1 MPKISEKEKD
11 LRKEKIIQHA
21 FDLFAEKG
29 YTETT
34 MDDIVQSLGMS
45 KGGIYNYFKSKEEMF
60 LAIAE
65 SRFNKRHKVVSE
77 FNGEL
82 SNKEKIIKYITWTLT
97 GLFDDKTSKG
107 ARFTFEFW
115 SVLSRN
121 PEMREKSLNRYK
133 LFYKDLS
140 LIIKMGIDE
149 GEFYEDTDIESICY
163 IILAT
168 MDGIGFVSSV
178 MSVGITEKVIENY
191 LDMVL
196 RKLVKG
202 YKNDT
207 L

>member
-1 MPKISEKEKD
+1 MPKISEKEKN

-34 MDDIVQSLGMS
+34 MDHIVQSLGMS
-45 KGGIYNYFKSKEEMF
+45 KGGVYNYFKSKEEIF

-65 SRFNKRHKVVSE
+65 SRFNKRHKIVCE
-77 FNGEL
+77 FHEDI
-82 SNKEKIIKYITWTLT
+82 SNKEKIIKYIKWTLT
-97 GLFDDKTSKG
+97 GLFDDNTSKG

-115 SVLSRN
+115 SVVSRN
-121 PEMREKSLNRYK
+121 PEMREKSIDRYK
-133 LFYKDLS
+133 LFYRDLS
-140 LIIKMGIDE
+140 LIIKEGME
-149 GEFYEDTDIESICY
+149 KGEFLEDTNIESICY

-178 MSVGITEKVIENY
+178 MSVPITEEVVENY

-196 RKLVKG
+196 KKIVKG
-202 YKNDT
+202 YENDK